1 MSMVKKTVLLAT
13 AGAFAL
19 ALSACDKPV
28 KQQQVQGPV
37 PVTAVSA
44 VGEDLSISRTFIG
57 KVVSYDKVDIK
68 PRIQGILKK
77 KAYVEGAMVKKGE
90 LLYSIEKDQYVAALQ
105 QAEAALA
112 RAEADAIN
120 AGLQMERAEQ
130 LIGTG
135 DISKANFDN
144 RKAAAAMAMAAVKE
158 ARAAADNAKL
168 NLGYTDIKAPFTG
181 RTGMSNYDEGEYIT
195 PSSGTL
201 VSMVSID
208 PMGVEFAI
216 GMKDI
221 AAMMVSVGGEVPH
234 ITAELT
240 LAQGHV
246 YESKGKIDFIDNAI
260 NQQTDT
266 LKMRAKFDN
275 KKGRLMD
282 GELVSIKITT
292 NEKYPMIIVPQA
304 SLQQDQAGRYVMVVK
319 DDNKIELRRVITGV
333 EVGKNIVVS
342 SGLSEGE
349 KIVVDGLQ
357 KIRQGSEVKATVVD
371 INQFDNGTDKT
382 KSNSAK
388 AGEVKADKAKTDEHK

>member
-1 MSMVKKTVLLAT
+1 VSMVKKTVLLAA

-28 KQQQVQGPV
+28 EQQQAQGPV
-37 PVTAVSA
+37 PVTAVAA
-44 VGEDLSISRTFIG
+44 VSEDLPISRAFIG

-68 PRIQGILKK
+68 PRIQGIIKK
-77 KAYVEGAMVKKGE
+77 RAYTEGAMVKKGA
-90 LLYSIEKDQYVAALQ
+90 LLYSIEKDQYTAALQ

-112 RAEADAIN
+112 KAEADAIN
-120 AGLQMERAEQ
+120 ANLQLERAEQ

-135 DISKANFDN
+135 DISKATFDN

-181 RTGMSNYDEGEYIT
+181 RAGMSNYDEGEYIT

-234 ITAELT
+234 ISAELT
-240 LAQGHV
+240 LTQGHV
-246 YESKGKIDFIDNAI
+246 YENKGKIDFIDNSI

-266 LKMRAKFDN
+266 LKMRARFDN
-275 KKGRLMD
+275 PKGRLMD

-292 NEKYPMIIVPQA
+292 EEKYPMIIIPQA
-304 SLQQDQAGRYVMVVK
+304 SLQQDQAGRYVLVVK
-319 DDNKIELRRVITGV
+319 DDNKIDLRRVITGV
-333 EVGKNIVVS
+333 EVGKNIVAA
-342 SGLSEGE
+342 SGLNEGE
-349 KIVVDGLQ
+349 KVVVEGLQ
-357 KIRQGSEVKATVVD
+357 KIRQGSEVKAAIVD
-371 INQFDNGTDKT
+371 IYQFDNGADKT
-382 KSNSAK
+382 KNGSAK
-388 AGEVKADKAKTDEHK
+388 TGEAKTEESK

>member
-1 MSMVKKTVLLAT
+1 MSMIKKTVLLAG

-28 KQQQVQGPV
+28 KQQQAQGPV
-37 PVTAVSA
+37 PVTAVAA
-44 VGEDLSISRTFIG
+44 VSEDLPLSRAFIG

-68 PRIQGILKK
+68 PRIQGIIKK
-77 KAYVEGAMVKKGE
+77 RAYVEGAMVKKGE
-90 LLYSIEKDQYVAALQ
+90 LLYSIEKDQYKAALQ

-135 DISKANFDN
+135 DISKATFDN

-181 RTGMSNYDEGEYIT
+181 RVGMSNYDEGEYIT

-240 LAQGHV
+240 LTQGNL
-246 YESKGKIDFIDNAI
+246 YESKGRIDFIDNAI

-275 KKGRLMD
+275 KKGVLVD

-292 NEKYPMIIVPQA
+292 NEKYPMIVIPQA

-333 EVGKNIVVS
+333 EVGKNIVVA
-342 SGLSEGE
+342 SGLDVGE

-357 KIRQGSEVKATVVD
+357 KIRQGSEVKATVID
-371 INQFDNGTDKT
+371 INQYDNGAAKT
-382 KSNSAK
+382 KTSGTDAVENK
-388 AGEVKADKAKTDEHK
+388 GGEAKTGESK

>member
-1 MSMVKKTVLLAT
+1 MSMVKKTVLLAA

-28 KQQQVQGPV
+28 KQQAQGPV
-37 PVTAVSA
+37 AVTAVAS
-44 VGEDLSISRTFIG
+44 VSEDLPISRAFIG

-68 PRIQGILKK
+68 PRIQGIIKK
-77 KAYVEGAMVKKGE
+77 RAYTEGSMVKKGE
-90 LLYSIEKDQYVAALQ
+90 LLYSIEKDQYLAALQ

-112 RAEADAIN
+112 KAEADAIN

-135 DISKANFDN
+135 DISKATFDN
-144 RKAAAAMAMAAVKE
+144 RKAAAAMALAAVKE

-168 NLGYTDIKAPFTG
+168 NLSYTDIRAPFTG
-181 RTGMSNYDEGEYIT
+181 RAGMSNYDEGEYIT

-221 AAMMVSVGGEVPH
+221 SAMMVSVGGEVPH

-275 KKGRLMD
+275 KKGQLMD

-292 NEKYPMIIVPQA
+292 NEKYPMIVIPQA

-319 DDNKIELRRVITGV
+319 DDNKVDLRRVITGV
-333 EVGKNIVVS
+333 EIGKNIVVA
-342 SGLSEGE
+342 SGLDEGE
-349 KIVVDGLQ
+349 KVVVDGLQ
-357 KIRQGSEVKATVVD
+357 KIRQGSEVKPTIVD
-371 INQFDNGTDKT
+371 INQFDNGADKT
-382 KSNSAK
+382 KNGSDKADAAK
-388 AGEVKADKAKTDEHK
+388 ADEAKTEENK

>member
-1 MSMVKKTVLLAT
+1 MVKKTVLLAA

-19 ALSACDKPV
+19 VLSACDKPV
-28 KQQQVQGPV
+28 EQQQAQGPV
-37 PVTAVSA
+37 PVTAVAA
-44 VGEDLSISRTFIG
+44 VSEDLPISRAFIG

-68 PRIQGILKK
+68 PRIQGIIKK
-77 KAYVEGAMVKKGE
+77 RAYTEGAMVKKGA
-90 LLYSIEKDQYVAALQ
+90 LLYSIEKDQYTAALQ

-112 RAEADAIN
+112 KAEADAIN
-120 AGLQMERAEQ
+120 ANLQLERAEQ

-135 DISKANFDN
+135 DISKATFDN

-181 RTGMSNYDEGEYIT
+181 RAGMSNYDEGEYIT

-234 ITAELT
+234 ISAELT
-240 LAQGHV
+240 LTQGHV
-246 YESKGKIDFIDNAI
+246 YENKGKIDFIDNSI

-266 LKMRAKFDN
+266 LKMRARFDN
-275 KKGRLMD
+275 PKGRLMD

-292 NEKYPMIIVPQA
+292 EEKYPMIIIPQA
-304 SLQQDQAGRYVMVVK
+304 SLQQDQAGRYVLVVK
-319 DDNKIELRRVITGV
+319 DDNKIDLRRVITGV
-333 EVGKNIVVS
+333 EVGKNIVAA
-342 SGLSEGE
+342 SGLNEGE
-349 KIVVDGLQ
+349 KVVVEGLQ
-357 KIRQGSEVKATVVD
+357 KIRQGSEVKAAIVD
-371 INQFDNGTDKT
+371 IYQFDNGADKT
-382 KSNSAK
+382 KNGSAK
-388 AGEVKADKAKTDEHK
+388 AGEAKTEESK

>member
-1 MSMVKKTVLLAT
+1 MSMVKKTVLLAA

-28 KQQQVQGPV
+28 EQQQAQGPV
-37 PVTAVSA
+37 PVTAVAA
-44 VGEDLSISRTFIG
+44 VSEDLPISRAFIG

-68 PRIQGILKK
+68 PRIQGIIKK
-77 KAYVEGAMVKKGE
+77 RAYTEGAMVKKGA
-90 LLYSIEKDQYVAALQ
+90 LLYSIEKDQYTAALQ

-112 RAEADAIN
+112 KAEADAIN
-120 AGLQMERAEQ
+120 ANLQLERAEQ

-135 DISKANFDN
+135 DISKATFDN

-181 RTGMSNYDEGEYIT
+181 RAGMSNYDEGEYIT

-234 ITAELT
+234 ISAELT
-240 LAQGHV
+240 LTQGHV
-246 YESKGKIDFIDNAI
+246 YENKGKIDFIDNSI

-266 LKMRAKFDN
+266 LKMRARFDN
-275 KKGRLMD
+275 PKGRLMD

-292 NEKYPMIIVPQA
+292 EEKYPMIIIPQA
-304 SLQQDQAGRYVMVVK
+304 SLQQDQAGRYVLVVK
-319 DDNKIELRRVITGV
+319 DDNKIDLRRVITGV
-333 EVGKNIVVS
+333 EVGKNIVAA
-342 SGLSEGE
+342 SGLNEGE
-349 KIVVDGLQ
+349 KVVVEGLQ
-357 KIRQGSEVKATVVD
+357 KIRQGSEVKAAIVD
-371 INQFDNGTDKT
+371 IYQFDNGTDKT
-382 KSNSAK
+382 KNGSAK
-388 AGEVKADKAKTDEHK
+388 AGEAKTEESK

>member
-1 MSMVKKTVLLAT
+1 MVKKTVLLAA

-28 KQQQVQGPV
+28 EQQQAQGPV
-37 PVTAVSA
+37 PVTAVAA
-44 VGEDLSISRTFIG
+44 VSEDLPISRAFIG

-68 PRIQGILKK
+68 PRIQGIIKK
-77 KAYVEGAMVKKGE
+77 RAYTEGAMVKKGA
-90 LLYSIEKDQYVAALQ
+90 LLYSIEKDQYTAALQ

-112 RAEADAIN
+112 KAEADAIN
-120 AGLQMERAEQ
+120 ANLQLERAEQ

-135 DISKANFDN
+135 DISKATFDN

-181 RTGMSNYDEGEYIT
+181 RAGMSNYDEGEYIT

-234 ITAELT
+234 ISAELT
-240 LAQGHV
+240 LTQGHV
-246 YESKGKIDFIDNAI
+246 YENKGKIDFIDNSI

-266 LKMRAKFDN
+266 LKMRARFDN
-275 KKGRLMD
+275 PKGRLMD

-292 NEKYPMIIVPQA
+292 EEKYPMIIIPQA
-304 SLQQDQAGRYVMVVK
+304 SLQQDQAGRYVLVVK
-319 DDNKIELRRVITGV
+319 DDNKIDLRRVITGV
-333 EVGKNIVVS
+333 EVGKNIVAA
-342 SGLSEGE
+342 SGLNEGE
-349 KIVVDGLQ
+349 KVVVEGLQ
-357 KIRQGSEVKATVVD
+357 KIRQGSEVKAAIVD
-371 INQFDNGTDKT
+371 IYQFDNGTDKT
-382 KSNSAK
+382 KNGSAK
-388 AGEVKADKAKTDEHK
+388 AGEAKTEESK

>member
-1 MSMVKKTVLLAT
+1 VSMVKKTVLLAA

-28 KQQQVQGPV
+28 EQQQAQGPV
-37 PVTAVSA
+37 PVTAVAA
-44 VGEDLSISRTFIG
+44 VSEDLPISRAFIG

-68 PRIQGILKK
+68 PRIQGIIKK
-77 KAYVEGAMVKKGE
+77 RAYTEGAMVKKGA
-90 LLYSIEKDQYVAALQ
+90 LLYSIEKDQYTAALQ

-112 RAEADAIN
+112 KAEADAIN
-120 AGLQMERAEQ
+120 ANLQLERAEQ

-135 DISKANFDN
+135 DISKATFDN

-181 RTGMSNYDEGEYIT
+181 RAGMSNYDEGEYIT

-234 ITAELT
+234 ISAELT
-240 LAQGHV
+240 LTQGHV
-246 YESKGKIDFIDNAI
+246 YENKGKIDFIDNSI

-266 LKMRAKFDN
+266 LKMRARFDN
-275 KKGRLMD
+275 PKGRLMD

-292 NEKYPMIIVPQA
+292 EEKYPMIIIPQA
-304 SLQQDQAGRYVMVVK
+304 SLQQDQAGRYVLVVK
-319 DDNKIELRRVITGV
+319 DDNKIDLRRVITGV
-333 EVGKNIVVS
+333 EVGKNIVAA
-342 SGLSEGE
+342 SGLNEGE
-349 KIVVDGLQ
+349 KVVVEGLQ
-357 KIRQGSEVKATVVD
+357 KIRQGSEVKAAIVD
-371 INQFDNGTDKT
+371 IYQFDNGTDKT
-382 KSNSAK
+382 KNGSAK
-388 AGEVKADKAKTDEHK
+388 AGEAKTEESK

>member
-1 MSMVKKTVLLAT
+1 MSMVKKTVLLAA

-28 KQQQVQGPV
+28 EQQQAQGPV
-37 PVTAVSA
+37 PVTAVAA
-44 VGEDLSISRTFIG
+44 VSEDLPISRAFIG

-68 PRIQGILKK
+68 PRIQGIIKK
-77 KAYVEGAMVKKGE
+77 RAYTEGAMVKKGA
-90 LLYSIEKDQYVAALQ
+90 LLYSIEKDQYTAALQ

-112 RAEADAIN
+112 KAEADAIN
-120 AGLQMERAEQ
+120 ANLQLERAEQ

-135 DISKANFDN
+135 DISKATFDN

-181 RTGMSNYDEGEYIT
+181 RAGMSNYDEGEYIT

-234 ITAELT
+234 ISAELT
-240 LAQGHV
+240 LTQGHV
-246 YESKGKIDFIDNAI
+246 YENKGKIDFIDNSI

-266 LKMRAKFDN
+266 LKMRARFDN
-275 KKGRLMD
+275 PKGRLMD

-292 NEKYPMIIVPQA
+292 EEKYPMIIIPQA
-304 SLQQDQAGRYVMVVK
+304 SLQQDQAGRYVLVVK
-319 DDNKIELRRVITGV
+319 DDNKIDLRRVITGV
-333 EVGKNIVVS
+333 EVGKNIVAA
-342 SGLSEGE
+342 SGLNEGE
-349 KIVVDGLQ
+349 KVVVEGLQ
-357 KIRQGSEVKATVVD
+357 KIRQGSEVKAAIVD
-371 INQFDNGTDKT
+371 IYQFDNGADKT
-382 KSNSAK
+382 KNGSAK
-388 AGEVKADKAKTDEHK
+388 TGEAKTEESK